1 MNNEFAERY
10 ELSDF
15 ILTLPSGLV
24 YKGFDKKFK
33 RNVLIKKVDSQ
44 NIKRYSDDSNIK
56 ERFKRYIKNSA
67 QLIHPNIVTTTDYF
81 IEEDGNMFSIHEY
94 FDIKNSIISKDMLFD
109 LNLKEKLNISLSLVD
124 AMEFSHNLKL
134 LHKNLYI
141 DSIFFISGTLKVDHF
156 DLRRYLT
163 KNELVS
169 ELGYSSN
176 IPPYIPPEYL
186 KDHEPTVSGDIF
198 QIGSFLYFIFCKE
211 HPFGDSIKD
220 ENILKLKNSDYLDPA
235 YYPDVDIDIANIIK
249 KCLSNDPEKRYL
261 SVSDIFQEIKNITLK
276 LDNKSYDVGTYRF
289 FIQDNKM
296 FMQTNP
302 KSKISIDEIEERLIN
317 ENIYNYDIEKIS
329 QAVHLSTGEPI
340 EIGEI
345 FKKIDNKV
353 FNAFDI
359 SISDDHMEC
368 YLKKISNEIFDQK
381 AVTFYLKKN
390 KVKFGL
396 INKAIESI
404 SKENSGAIALVA
416 KGTEPIPGDDAYTV
430 FFFEKDNVFKPRED
444 EDGNV
449 DFKNISVIQQVDK
462 GDPLVLKIPYTKG
475 VDGYDVFGNIIK
487 AKPGKDLKLPSG
499 KNTYISGD
507 GLKLLSTTD
516 GIVNFENN
524 KVNVIEMIIID
535 GDVNYSTGNI
545 SYKGDVLIRGD
556 VLPDFKVI
564 AGGDIKI
571 RGVVEGAYIESE
583 KGSILISSGVFGK
596 NQTKIKALKNIKADF
611 VQDSELIAGDTV
623 EISNYTRNSK
633 VLCKTFLSYKGI
645 GAVQGSY
652 IEATKLIDINIGG
665 SKNYTKTS
673 LIINQNTKTQLKTSI
688 QDTLEKLDNLSKT
701 INQLKL
707 QIKKIIMSHGAMEN
721 AILDNEY
728 KISIEKLKK
737 MENLQILLE
746 NKLESLQSDM
756 DFVLSDQK
764 EMIIIRRY
772 LFRDVK
778 IKIGSTVTI
787 TKDEYEKKVIVTKD
801 ENDMLIFG
809 ST

>member
-1 MNNEFAERY
+1 MDNEFTQRY

-24 YKGFDKKFK
+24 YRGFDKKFK
-33 RNVLIKKVDSQ
+33 RNVLIKKVEFE
-44 NIKRYSDDSNIK
+44 NIKKYSDDSNVK

-67 QLIHPNIVTTTDYF
+67 QLIHPNIVTTTDYY
-81 IEEDGNMFSIHEY
+81 IEEDGDMFSVHEY
-94 FDIKNSIISKDMLFD
+94 FDIKNSIISKDILFD
-109 LNLKEKLNISLSLVD
+109 LNIKEKLNIALSLAD
-124 AMEFSHNLKL
+124 AIEFSHNLKL
-134 LHKNLYI
+134 LHQNLYI
-141 DSIFFISGTLKVDHF
+141 DSIFLTSGTLKVDHF

-163 KNELVS
+163 KNELLS
-169 ELGYSSN
+169 ELGYSNN
-176 IPPYIPPEYL
+176 IPPYIPPECL
-186 KDHEPTVSGDIF
+186 KNHESTVSGDIF
-198 QIGSFLYFIFCKE
+198 QIGAFLYFIFCKE
-211 HPFGDSIKD
+211 HPFGDTIKD

-235 YYPDVDIDIANIIK
+235 YYPDVDVDIANIIK
-249 KCLSNDPEKRYL
+249 KCLSKDPEKRYL
-261 SVSDIFQEIKNITLK
+261 SVSDIFQEIKNISLK
-276 LDNKSYDVGTYRF
+276 LDTKSYDVGTYRF
-289 FIQDNKM
+289 FIQDKKM

-302 KSKISIDEIEERLIN
+302 KSKINIDEIEERLIS
-317 ENIYNYDIEKIS
+317 ENIYNYDIQKIS

-345 FKKIDNKV
+345 FKKIDSKV
-353 FNAFDI
+353 SNAFDI

-368 YLKKISNEIFDQK
+368 YLKKISNEIFDPK
-381 AVTFYLKKN
+381 AVTFHLKKN

-396 INKAIESI
+396 INQAIESI
-404 SKENSGAIALVA
+404 AQESGGTIKLVA
-416 KGTEPIPGDDAYTV
+416 KGVDPSPGEDAYTI
-430 FFFEKDNVFKPRED
+430 FFFEKENIFKPRED
-444 EDGNV
+444 EEGYV

-475 VDGYDVFGNIIK
+475 IDGYDVFGNIIK
-487 AKPGKDLKLPSG
+487 ATPGKDLKLPSG
-499 KNTYISGD
+499 KNTYISAD

-516 GIVNFENN
+516 GIVNFDNN
-524 KVNVIEMIIID
+524 KVNVIEIIIVD

-556 VLPDFKVI
+556 VLPDFKVV

-583 KGSILISSGVFGK
+583 KGSILINSGVFGK

-623 EISNYTRNSK
+623 EISNYTRNSR
-633 VLCKTFLSYKGI
+633 VSCKTFLSYKGM
-645 GAVQGSY
+645 GAVQGSH
-652 IEATKLIDINIGG
+652 IEATRLIDINVAG

-673 LIINQNTKTQLKTSI
+673 LIINQNTKNQLKTSI

-707 QIKKIIMSHGAMEN
+707 QIKKIILSHGTMEN

-737 MENLQILLE
+737 LENLQALLE
-746 NKLESLQSDM
+746 NRIESLQSDM
-756 DFVLSDQK
+756 DFVLSNQK
-764 EMIIIRRY
+764 EMIIIRRH
-772 LFRDVK
+772 LFRDIK
-778 IKIGSTVTI
+778 IKVGSTVTI
-787 TKDEYEKKVIVTKD
+787 TKDEYESKVIIAKD
-801 ENDMLIFG
+801 ENDMLIFS